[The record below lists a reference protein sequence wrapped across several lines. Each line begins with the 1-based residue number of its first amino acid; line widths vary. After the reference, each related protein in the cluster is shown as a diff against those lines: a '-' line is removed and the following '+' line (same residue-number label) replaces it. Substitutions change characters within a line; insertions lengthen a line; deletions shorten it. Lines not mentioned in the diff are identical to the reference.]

1 MFEFHDVTFKDIIK
15 IDELQ
20 INHNEITCIIG
31 PSGSGKSTMLK
42 LINKLISPSSGYITY
57 NGKDIANIDP
67 VSYRRRVPML
77 AQNPLTFKGSIRD
90 NLLIG
95 RKFQDKDPVSDEI
108 LNKALA
114 SVKLDKSLST
124 DMENLSGGEC
134 QRVSIA
140 RLMLLDSQIYLLD
153 EPSSALDDITE
164 DFVIGTMVDM
174 AKKENKTI
182 IYVTHS
188 SEISKTYSDRIIK
201 IVDGEISHE

>member
-20 INHNEITCIIG
+20 INHDEITCIIG

-188 SEISKTYSDRIIK
+188 SEISKKYSDRIIK
-201 IVDGEISHE
+201 IVDGEVSHE

>member
-15 IDELQ
+15 IDNLQ
-20 INHNEITCIIG
+20 INQNEVTCIIG

-42 LINKLISPSSGYITY
+42 LINKLISPSSGYIAY

-114 SVKLDKSLST
+114 SVKLDKNLST

-164 DFVIGTMVDM
+164 DFVISTMVDM

-188 SEISKTYSDRIIK
+188 SEISKKYSDRIIK

>member
-174 AKKENKTI
+174 AKRENKTI

-188 SEISKTYSDRIIK
+188 SEISKKYSDRIIK
-201 IVDGEISHE
+201 ILDGEISHE

>member
-15 IDELQ
+15 IDNLQ
-20 INHNEITCIIG
+20 INQNEVTCIIG

-42 LINKLISPSSGYITY
+42 LLNKLISPSSGYITY
-57 NGKDIANIDP
+57 NGNDIAKIDP
-67 VSYRRRVPML
+67 ISYRRMVPML

-95 RKFQDKDPVSDEI
+95 RKFQDKDLLSDDI

-164 DFVIGTMVDM
+164 DFVISTMVDM
-174 AKKENKTI
+174 AKRENKTI

-188 SEISKTYSDRIIK
+188 SEISKKYSDRIIK

>member
-1 MFEFHDVTFKDIIK
+1 MFQFHDVTFKDIIK

-20 INHNEITCIIG
+20 INHNEVTCIIG

-42 LINKLISPSSGYITY
+42 LIDKLISPSSGYITY

-174 AKKENKTI
+174 AKREDKTI

-188 SEISKTYSDRIIK
+188 SEISKKYSDRIIK